1 MARHR
6 GEAVHCPVCEH
17 SFDAFKEAPDVAL
30 GLCWRCG
37 SHGRHRAQWLF
48 FRSRPELLG
57 DVSSLLHLAPEW
69 TLRRRLSALTHLR
82 YVTADLEQPDVDLR
96 IDLTAADL
104 PDASFDGVI
113 CSHVLEHIADDGA
126 AMRELCRITAPGGW
140 CLVMVPLDLSRAETY
155 EDPSIT
161 TPEARH
167 RAFWRPDHVRIY
179 APDIEQR
186 LQAAGFA
193 VERIQPYTA
202 LGEERCRRCA
212 IGHFDELWLC
222 RPSPDRAMVSDR

>member
-1 MARHR
+1 
-6 GEAVHCPVCEH
+6 
-17 SFDAFKEAPDVAL
+17 
-30 GLCWRCG
+30 
-37 SHGRHRAQWLF
+37 
-48 FRSRPELLG
+48 
-57 DVSSLLHLAPEW
+57 
-69 TLRRRLSALTHLR
+69 
-82 YVTADLEQPDVDLR
+82 
-96 IDLTAADL
+96 
-104 PDASFDGVI
+104 
-113 CSHVLEHIADDGA
+113 
-126 AMRELCRITAPGGW
+126 MRELCRITAPGGW

-167 RAFWRPDHVRIY
+167 RAFWRPDHVRVY

-193 VERIQPYTA
+193 VERIQPYAA

-222 RPSPDRAMVSDR
+222 RPSADRATASDR